1 VRAVDPVDVLQ
12 LGQIGARRRS
22 PDVAAIA
29 MEERVALARDASAD
43 ALAVARAPALPIDA
57 VARSCGPSRPAREQ
71 RQRADH
77 RCTDFEVR

>member
-1 VRAVDPVDVLQ
+1 
-12 LGQIGARRRS
+12 
-22 PDVAAIA
+22 

-77 RCTDFEVR
+77 RCTDFEVRSTTWQPRGRRPALTTSILHCI